1 MEKNYYEILEVDKHA
16 SSDIIK
22 KAYTTLA
29 KKYHPDLHFGNKL
42 FEEKFK
48 EINEAYSILND
59 KEKKDIYDINYQKS
73 KYRQSTNNNSSNS
86 TNNSEKKEQKQ
97 EPSSEPKTKHQNTTK
112 DKPKNMINDFSN
124 IFNTIYNNKLYRY
137 IGILAIIISSI
148 YIYKKDDI
156 SKYYDEQERKE
167 KYELLIYGLENT
179 KKFENT
185 SIPSLDIPKLSLET
199 KWKNELMYYKFTIS
213 SVGDTIRIGNKE
225 YPPLQR
231 LDFLNGENFFKIKV
245 NTVQEFTLNFLDEDG
260 FKVHS
265 IDIPSSEM
273 SETVDNKG
281 IVVGYSVNSNL
292 KIKPELYKEFSKW
305 EIAYTNY

>member
-1 MEKNYYEILEVDKHA
+1 MKDYYKSLELRFGA
-16 SSDIIK
+16 TSTDIK
-22 KAYTTLA
+22 TAYRRLA

-59 KEKKDIYDINYQKS
+59 KAKKDIYDINYQKS

-97 EPSSEPKTKHQNTTK
+97 EPNSEPKTKYQNTTK
-112 DKPKNMINDFSN
+112 EKPKNMINDFTN
-124 IFNTIYNNKLYRY
+124 IFNTIYKNKLYRY
-137 IGILAIIISSI
+137 IGVFAIIISSI

-156 SKYYDEQERKE
+156 SKYYDEQEKKE

-231 LDFLNGENFFKIKV
+231 LDFLNGENYFKIKV
-245 NTVQEFTLNFLDEDG
+245 NTVREFTLNFLDEDG

-265 IDIPSSEM
+265 MDIPSSEM
-273 SETVDNKG
+273 SETVDDKG